1 MSESNVSRK
10 IDNLRIGNDLNI
22 KDDLT
27 VGGDVSVTGTCG
39 AGNTTITGTLSVSGN
54 ASHHKTILRQSNF
67 AAKALVLTAAQNGA
81 LILLDKDEECIVTL
95 PKIMANDIG
104 ISFSFIQTVV
114 SNNLKQIKTKFAKDY
129 FVGGL
134 ANLTSAV
141 ENGSKLYVIVNDKPI
156 IQLDADLT
164 NGAGAIGSVVNCTAI
179 LTGNTGDADGNKLV
193 WAVDGVIGGAG
204 ADGDGT
210 KLFA

>member
-54 ASHHKTILRQSNF
+54 ASHHRTILRQSAF
-67 AAKALVLTAAQNGA
+67 ISKALALTAAQNGA
-81 LILLDKDEECIVTL
+81 LILLDKDEDCIVTL
-95 PKIMANDIG
+95 PQITASDIG

-114 SNNLKQIKTKFAKDY
+114 SEDLKQIKTKFAKDY

-134 ANLTSAV
+134 ANLTTV
-141 ENGSKLYVIVNDKPI
+141 GENGSKLYVIATNKPTI
-156 IQLDADLT
+156 KLDANLS
-164 NGAGAIGSVVNCTAI
+164 NCAGAIGSVVNCTAI
-179 LTGNTGDADGNKLV
+179 LTGNTGTNDANKLV
-193 WAVDGVIGGAG
+193 WALDGVIGGA
-204 ADGDGT
+204 AANGDGSA
-210 KLFA
+210 LFA